1 MPGWKLITNHGLV
14 LSYISKHP
22 RSTARELAEAVN
34 LTERSIRKII
44 DDLESAGFIVRRRE
58 GRRNRYRIKPHIVM
72 SHPSHGEIAVG
83 DLLEI
88 LGWRRRRLSI
98 KAKGPQ
104 SPQLPGFS
112 DLDLQTEPETT
123 PEGITL

>member
-1 MPGWKLITNHGLV
+1 MHGWKLITNHGLV

-22 RSTARELAEAVN
+22 RSTAREIAEAVD

-88 LGWRRRRLSI
+88 LGWKRRRLSLRA
-98 KAKGPQ
+98 KASQ
-104 SPQLPGFS
+104 TPQLPGFS
-112 DLDLQTEPETT
+112 ELDTENESEPATEVVVS
-123 PEGITL
+123 